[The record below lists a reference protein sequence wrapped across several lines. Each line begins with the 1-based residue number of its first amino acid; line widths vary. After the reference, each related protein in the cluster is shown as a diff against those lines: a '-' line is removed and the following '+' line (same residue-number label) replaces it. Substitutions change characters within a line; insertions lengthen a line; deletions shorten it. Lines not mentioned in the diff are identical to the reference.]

1 MLSGVADSIYW
12 LNRYIEI
19 SENIAHF
26 GEVNFNLI
34 LDSPSGITQLF
45 TDLPN
50 KCTIVR
56 KCQAD
61 AQTKSP

>member
-12 LNRYIEI
+12 LKRYIER

-26 GEVNFNLI
+26 AQVNFNLI
-34 LDSPSGITQLF
+34 LHSPSSIIQLF
-45 TDLPN
+45 TDRSN

-61 AQTKSP
+61 AQTKSL

>member
-1 MLSGVADSIYW
+1 MLSGVADSIYG
-12 LNRYIEI
+12 LNRYIER

-26 GEVNFNLI
+26 AKVNFNLI

-45 TDLPN
+45 TDRPN
-50 KCTIVR
+50 ECTLVR

-61 AQTKSP
+61 AQTKSL

>member
-12 LNRYIEI
+12 LNRYIER
-19 SENIAHF
+19 SEKIAHF

-50 KCTIVR
+50 
-56 KCQAD
+56 
-61 AQTKSP
+61 